1 MFGHFNVVG
10 KVYEN
15 EILLHDEVDIL
26 ALQEKHAIVQEGI
39 FDQLTFLIF

>member
-1 MFGHFNVVG
+1 MFGHFNVVE

-26 ALQEKHAIVQEGI
+26 AYKKSMQ
-39 FDQLTFLIF
+39 